1 MKLAVLLVL
10 LCVASASQINSI
22 ANTKDFAMGLL
33 TGLHASEK
41 IAHSEPCIQDI
52 QAAAPKMQEAIAD
65 IYTL

>member
-52 QAAAPKMQEAIAD
+52 
-65 IYTL
+65 